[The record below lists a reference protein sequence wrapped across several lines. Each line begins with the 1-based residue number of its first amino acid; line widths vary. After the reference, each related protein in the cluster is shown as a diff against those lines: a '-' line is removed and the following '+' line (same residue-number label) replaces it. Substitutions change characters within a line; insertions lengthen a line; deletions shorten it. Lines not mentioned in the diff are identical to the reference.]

1 MVISQ
6 ITGVKFSLTL
16 FPTTLQYETLKEKK
30 NEKQA
35 FMFREAEQEER
46 FLH

>member
-16 FPTTLQYETLKEKK
+16 FPTTLQYETLKENK
-30 NEKQA
+30 KQA
-35 FMFREAEQEER
+35 FMFREAEREER